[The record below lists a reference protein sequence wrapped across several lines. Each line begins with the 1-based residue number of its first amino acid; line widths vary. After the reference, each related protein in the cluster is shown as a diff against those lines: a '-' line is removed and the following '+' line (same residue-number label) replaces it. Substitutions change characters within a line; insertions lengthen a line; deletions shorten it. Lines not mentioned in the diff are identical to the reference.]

1 MTKTRKRVTMLV
13 TVSIPAGYSAADARR
28 EVRSL
33 VAEQCNYA
41 MDYDEVKL
49 IGVRP
54 AKKDA

>member
-1 MTKTRKRVTMLV
+1 MSKSRKRVTMLV
-13 TVSIPAGYSAADARR
+13 TVSIPAGYSTADARR

-33 VAEQCNYA
+33 VGEQCNYS

-54 AKKDA
+54 AKKEA